1 MKKMFYGV
9 RSALMAVGA
18 SVLLVACGQQDQAEQ
33 AGGQQ
38 QQEPPPHPVEVTEAA
53 RQDLPLNKSYSS
65 LLRSDDEVTLVARV
79 TGYLQQRHFEPG
91 EFVEEDQLLYSIEPD
106 VYRATVNQ
114 READLQSARAEFS
127 RAQRDAERFER
138 LLSQNSV
145 SRQDYDQ
152 ARADLGVAQANVAQ
166 AEAALESAQIDLN
179 YAEVTAPVAG
189 MISLSE
195 INVGNLVQSG
205 TELATVTP
213 LDPLEVRF
221 QMPQNDAFALRRQLR
236 EGESIENIRASLALP
251 GRDGQE
257 DSTLEGRLDY
267 LGSRVSDRTSTV
279 QASATFDNPDGEIL
293 PGQFV
298 RVSIEGLKRYGV
310 YAVPEIAVTQGLM
323 GPQVFVLDEDDRARS
338 RTVSL
343 GEIAGPW
350 QILRDGLERGDRVV
364 VGDPT
369 GIEPGTAI
377 EPQPFDG
384 DADQV
389 VENVEE
395 AQAEQEEQAAEQA
408 QQAQGADV
416 GGEQESDE
424 AGDSSQ

>member
-1 MKKMFYGV
+1 MKMKFYGV
-9 RSALMAVGA
+9 RSALMVVGA
-18 SVLLVACGQQDQAEQ
+18 SALLAACGQEEQAEQ
-33 AGGQQ
+33 AAGQ
-38 QQEPPPHPVEVTEAA
+38 QQEPPPHPAEVTEAA
-53 RQDLPLNKSYSS
+53 RQDLPLDKSYTS
-65 LLRSDDEVTLVARV
+65 LLRSDNEVTLVARV
-79 TGYLQQRHFEPG
+79 TGYLQERHFEPG
-91 EFVEEDQLLYSIEPD
+91 EYVEEDQLLYSIEPD

-138 LLSQNSV
+138 LLNQNSV

-166 AEAALESAQIDLN
+166 AQAALASAQIDLN

-195 INVGNLVQSG
+195 VNVGNLVQPG
-205 TELATVTP
+205 TGLATVTP

-236 EGESIENIRASLALP
+236 EGESIEDIRASLALP
-251 GRDGQE
+251 GRDGGEAQ
-257 DSTLEGRLDY
+257 SLEGRLDF
-267 LGSRVSDRTSTV
+267 LGSRVSDTTSTV
-279 QASATFDNPDGEIL
+279 QASATFDNPDGAIL
-293 PGQFV
+293 PGQFA

-343 GEIAGPW
+343 GEVAGSW
-350 QILRDGLERGDRVV
+350 QVLRDGLEEGERVV

-377 EPQPFDG
+377 DPQPFSG
-384 DADQV
+384 DAEEV
-389 VENVEE
+389 VENAKEE
-395 AQAEQEEQAAEQA
+395 QAAQEEEAAEQA
-408 QQAQGADV
+408 QQAQGDGA
-416 GGEQESDE
+416 GGEQEGGE
-424 AGDSSQ
+424 EGDSSQ

>member
-1 MKKMFYGV
+1 MKNMFYGV
-9 RSALMAVGA
+9 RSALMVIGA
-18 SVLLVACGQQDQAEQ
+18 SALLVACGQEEQAEQ
-33 AGGQQ
+33 TEGQ

-53 RQDLPLNKSYSS
+53 RQDLPLEKSYSS

-79 TGYLQQRHFEPG
+79 TGYLQERHFEPG

-138 LLSQNSV
+138 LLNQNSV

-152 ARADLGVAQANVAQ
+152 ARADLGVAQASVAQ

-195 INVGNLVQSG
+195 INVGNLVQPG

-236 EGESIENIRASLALP
+236 EGESVEDIRASLALP
-251 GRDGQE
+251 GRDGGDDQ
-257 DSTLEGRLDY
+257 TLEGRLDY

-279 QASATFDNPDGEIL
+279 QASASFENPDGEIL

-323 GPQVFVLDEDDRARS
+323 GPQVFVLDDDNRARS

-343 GEIAGPW
+343 GEVAGPW
-350 QILRDGLERGDRVV
+350 QILRDGLEEGDRVV

-369 GIEPGTAI
+369 GIEPGMAI
-377 EPQPFDG
+377 DPQPFDG

-395 AQAEQEEQAAEQA
+395 EQAEQEEEAAEQA
-408 QQAQGADV
+408 QQAQGA
-416 GGEQESDE
+416 GAESEQENDE
-424 AGDSSQ
+424 EGDSSQ